1 MQGLFNT
8 NFKLQTQKSR
18 CFKNIFQ
25 ETFIGGLIRGL
36 NVGVSVYRRMLIAIN
51 ASFIKGKLNNLP
63 VCCVIL
69 LKPKWIELR
78 FSCVLMLWLPSVRYP
93 TLITVFAPQ
102 ERSEYPCRCFSARTL
117 PVCIFTALRI
127 HKSSYC
133 SCSRKRFPLFQ
144 TEPRALCAI
153 SRTVIATHKIQC
165 F

>member
-1 MQGLFNT
+1 M
-8 NFKLQTQKSR
+8 
-18 CFKNIFQ
+18 C
-25 ETFIGGLIRGL
+25 
-36 NVGVSVYRRMLIAIN
+36 IAVN
-51 ASFIKGKLNNLP
+51 AFFIKGKLNNLP
-63 VCCVIL
+63 ECCIIL

-78 FSCVLMLWLPSVRYP
+78 FSFVLILWLLSVGYP

-102 ERSEYPCRCFSARTL
+102 KRSEYPCRCFSARTL

-153 SRTVIATHKIQC
+153 SHAVIATHKIPC

>member
-1 MQGLFNT
+1 
-8 NFKLQTQKSR
+8 
-18 CFKNIFQ
+18 
-25 ETFIGGLIRGL
+25 
-36 NVGVSVYRRMLIAIN
+36 MLI
-51 ASFIKGKLNNLP
+51 
-63 VCCVIL
+63 
-69 LKPKWIELR
+69 
-78 FSCVLMLWLPSVRYP
+78 LWLLSVGCP

-102 ERSEYPCRCFSARTL
+102 KRSEYPCRCFTARTL

-165 F
+165 FQPHSYDSVFLFQFCENFYTAYFFYSVRRFQIVFLALNVTWVFVVKIQIIFRFSPYGNSPHTVESKPHRLHFVLSCSF